1 MFARNRAVMFAL
13 ILAAASHLSASG
25 LAQVTLRHSAPFVG
39 HSLELTLE
47 GAPPGAWIDLF
58 ESAWRDE
65 TATPFGV
72 WELERTAMA
81 RVAFGPADAQGRF
94 TWSWDVPLATALAEA
109 PRHYQALVRSA
120 STTAVSQVAHLRLLG
135 SRAYV
140 LSAGVT
146 DPLAPIGASLTI
158 ATLPQPRVTAR
169 IDYDAPLPTVARE
182 AWPAFNAN
190 SSRGALLISPTEL
203 SLFDP
208 FFGAEHARHALA
220 PSSPRLF
227 TSPDGETLY
236 VFAPDEAGGG
246 QGAHLARFDLN
257 TSTRLADEPL
267 PTASYRAAWI
277 ATGDSRFAYALA
289 VDRASQQP
297 FVERID
303 LASGAPTGRLDIA
316 APGFTHWVDSAATGR
331 SVFVL
336 MRSEPLIGAW
346 QARLTRI
353 DESGAPSVTVLP
365 WYGYA
370 RTIAVAPQV
379 GVFASLVGLPN
390 MPGVSLALARPE
402 ALAGPVQSVA
412 LPYFDTALRAV
423 PLRDGVWLHAWSS
436 DASGHEL
443 YYRNWN
449 GDPQYS
455 IPLSTF
461 PPQIVDIAAIDD
473 VLGEVS
479 GEPALGGRACA
490 LVREF
495 SGSSPGSGARAK
507 LHVFSQEWSA
517 TWELTV
523 GPGPGSL
530 LCVPIP

>member
-1 MFARNRAVMFAL
+1 MFARHPVVKFAL
-13 ILAAASHLSASG
+13 ALAAASQSSASG
-25 LAQVTLRHSAPFVG
+25 LAQVSLRHSAPFLG
-39 HSLELTLE
+39 QPLELTLE
-47 GAPPGAWIDLF
+47 GVPPGAWIELF
-58 ESAWRDE
+58 ESAWRDD
-65 TATPFGV
+65 TLTPFGV

-81 RVAFGPADAQGRF
+81 RVAFGPADARGRF

-120 STTAVSQVAHLRLLG
+120 STTVVSQAAHLRLLG

-140 LSAGVT
+140 LSAGAT
-146 DPLAPIGASLTI
+146 DPLEPIGASLTI
-158 ATLPQPRVTAR
+158 ATLAQPRVVAR
-169 IDYDAPLPTVARE
+169 IEYDAPLANVARE
-182 AWPAFNAN
+182 AWPTFNAN
-190 SSRGALLISPTEL
+190 FSRGAVLLSPTEL
-203 SLFDP
+203 TLFDP
-208 FFGAEHARHALA
+208 FFGAEHARHTLA
-220 PSSPRLF
+220 PSAARLF
-227 TSPDGETLY
+227 TSPNRETLY
-236 VFAPDEAGGG
+236 AFAPDEAGGG
-246 QGAHLARFDLN
+246 QCAHLARLDLN
-257 TSTRLADEPL
+257 TSARLADAPL
-267 PTASYRAAWI
+267 PSASYRASWI

-289 VDRASQQP
+289 IDDATQQP

-303 LASGAPTGRLDIA
+303 LASGAPTGRFDIA
-316 APGFTHWVDSAATGR
+316 APGFTQRVDTAATEH

-336 MRSEPLIGAW
+336 MRNEPLIGAW

-353 DESGAPSVTVLP
+353 DEFGAPSVTVLP

-370 RTIAVAPQV
+370 RTIAVASQV

-390 MPGVSLALARPE
+390 VPGVSLALARPE
-402 ALAGPVQSVA
+402 ALAGPVQSVS
-412 LPYFDTALRAV
+412 LPFFDTALRAV
-423 PLRDGVWLHAWSS
+423 PVRDGVWLHAWSG

-455 IPLSTF
+455 IPLGPY

-473 VLGEVS
+473 VLGE
-479 GEPALGGRACA
+479 PALGGRACA

-495 SGSSPGSGARAK
+495 DAGSASARARAK
-507 LHVFSQEWSA
+507 LHVFSQEWSS

>member
-1 MFARNRAVMFAL
+1 MFAGKPVVKLAL
-13 ILAAASHLSASG
+13 VLGAASQWNAPG
-25 LAQVTLRHSAPFVG
+25 LAQVTLRHSAPFLG
-39 HSLELTLE
+39 QSLELTLQ

-58 ESAWRDE
+58 ESAWRDDS
-65 TATPFGV
+65 ATPFGT

-81 RVAFGPADAQGRF
+81 RVASGPADAQGRF
-94 TWSWDVPLATALAEA
+94 TWAWNVPPATALAEA
-109 PRHYQALVRSA
+109 PRHYQALVRSPSA
-120 STTAVSQVAHLRLLG
+120 TVVSQAAHLRLLG

-140 LSAGVT
+140 LSAGT
-146 DPLAPIGASLTI
+146 ADPLAPIGASLTI
-158 ATLPQPRVTAR
+158 ATLGQPRVVAR
-169 IDYDAPLPTVARE
+169 IDYDSPLPTVARE
-182 AWPAFNAN
+182 AWPTFNAN
-190 SSRGALLISPTEL
+190 SSRGALLLSSTEL

-208 FFGAEHARHALA
+208 FFGAEHGRFTLT
-220 PSSPRLF
+220 PSATRLF
-227 TSPDGETLY
+227 TSPNGETLY
-236 VFAPDEAGGG
+236 AFAPDESGGG
-246 QGAHLARFDLN
+246 NSAHLTRFDLG
-257 TSTRLADEPL
+257 TSTRLADQAL
-267 PTASYRAAWI
+267 PAASYRSSWI
-277 ATGDSRFAYALA
+277 ATGDSRFAYVLA
-289 VDRASQQP
+289 VDNAAQQP

-303 LASGAPTGRLDIA
+303 LVSGVPTGRLDIA
-316 APGFTHWVDSAATGR
+316 APGFTKCVDTAASES

-353 DESGAPSVTVLP
+353 DELGAPSVTVLP
-365 WYGYA
+365 WDGYA

-412 LPYFDTALRAV
+412 LPLFDTALRAV
-423 PLRDGVWLHAWSS
+423 PLRDGVWLHAWTG

-443 YYRNWN
+443 YYRSWT
-449 GDPQYS
+449 GALDYS

-461 PPQIVDIAAIDD
+461 PPQIVDIAAFDD
-473 VLGEVS
+473 VPGQ
-479 GEPALGGRACA
+479 PALRGRACA

-495 SGSSPGSGARAK
+495 SGGLPGENARAK
-507 LHVFSQEWSA
+507 LHVFSQEWSS
-517 TWELTV
+517 TYELTV